1 MPEEPTQDRDQD
13 QDLVLYEVDEDGVAT
28 VTLNRPERKNA
39 WSIPMERRF
48 FALLDEA
55 AEDPAVRVVVITGAG
70 RAFCPGMDVQR
81 LEQNA
86 QPGQSLNLQARVPMY
101 SRRNMPKPMIAAVNG
116 ACAGIGLV
124 QALICDVR
132 FAARGARFTTAF
144 TRRGLAGEYNM
155 PYVLPRVVGLENAL
169 DLLLSGRVFDADEA
183 KQLGLVSRV
192 VEPADL
198 LDAARSYAR
207 DIARNCSPRAMAV
220 VRHQVYG
227 DLDRDFTGALARS
240 YSAMEFFAGSPD
252 FREGV
257 ASFVEKREPKFE
269 GLPPDFDPDEATRDA
284 FLPY

>member
-1 MPEEPTQDRDQD
+1 MPEKSVPSPQDP
-13 QDLVLYEVDEDGVAT
+13 DLVLYEVDEDGVAV
-28 VTLNRPERKNA
+28 VTLNRPERRNA

-55 AEDPAVRVVVITGAG
+55 AHDPAVRVVIVTGSG
-70 RAFCPGMDVQR
+70 KAFCPGMDVER

-86 QPGQSLNLQARVPMY
+86 RPGQSLNLRARVPMY
-101 SRRNMPKPMIAAVNG
+101 SKRDMPKPMIAAVNG

-124 QALICDVR
+124 QALVCDIR

-144 TRRGLAGEYNM
+144 TRRGLAGEYNL

-169 DLLLSGRVFDADEA
+169 DLLLSGRIFDADEA
-183 KQLGLVSRV
+183 KDLGLVSRV
-192 VEPADL
+192 VEPEDL
-198 LDAARSYAR
+198 LGAARAYAR

-227 DLDRDFTGALARS
+227 DLDRGFTDALARS
-240 YSAMEFFAGSPD
+240 YSAMEYFAGSPD

-257 ASFVEKREPKFE
+257 ASFMEKREPKFE
-269 GLPPDFDPDEATRDA
+269 GLPPDFDPAEATRDA

>member
-1 MPEEPTQDRDQD
+1 MSDEPDR
-13 QDLVLYEVDEDGVAT
+13 DLVLYEVDEDGVAT

-39 WSIPMERRF
+39 WSLPMERRF

-55 AEDPAVRVVVITGAG
+55 AADPAVRVVIVTGAG

-101 SRRNMPKPMIAAVNG
+101 SRRSIPKPLIAAVNG

-144 TRRGLAGEYNM
+144 TRRGLAGEYNL
-155 PYVLPRVVGLENAL
+155 PYVLPRVIGLENAL

-192 VEPADL
+192 VEPEDL
-198 LDAARSYAR
+198 LDEARAYAR

-227 DLDRDFTGALARS
+227 DLDRPFTEALARS

>member
-1 MPEEPTQDRDQD
+1 MSEEPIQDQDR
-13 QDLVLYEVDEDGVAT
+13 DLVLYEVDDGVAT

-55 AEDPAVRVVVITGAG
+55 AADPAVRVVVITGAG

-101 SRRNMPKPMIAAVNG
+101 SRRNMPKPLIAAVNG

-124 QALICDVR
+124 QALICDIR

-183 KQLGLVSRV
+183 KELGLVSRV
-192 VEPADL
+192 VEPEDL
-198 LDAARSYAR
+198 LDVARAYAR

>member
-1 MPEEPTQDRDQD
+1 MPEEPAQD

-101 SRRNMPKPMIAAVNG
+101 SRRNMPKPLIAAVNG

-124 QALICDVR
+124 QALICDIR

-183 KQLGLVSRV
+183 KELGLVSRV
-192 VEPADL
+192 VEPEDL
-198 LDAARSYAR
+198 LDAARAYAR

-240 YSAMEFFAGSPD
+240 
-252 FREGV
+252 
-257 ASFVEKREPKFE
+257 
-269 GLPPDFDPDEATRDA
+269 
-284 FLPY
+284 

>member
-1 MPEEPTQDRDQD
+1 MPEEPAQD

-183 KQLGLVSRV
+183 KELGLVSRV
-192 VEPADL
+192 VEPEDL
-198 LDAARSYAR
+198 LDAARAYAR

-227 DLDRDFTGALARS
+227 DLDRDFTGALAHS

>member
-1 MPEEPTQDRDQD
+1 MPDEPDR
-13 QDLVLYEVDEDGVAT
+13 DLVLYEVDEDGVAT

-39 WSIPMERRF
+39 WSLPMERRF

-55 AEDPAVRVVVITGAG
+55 AADPAVRVVIVTGAG

-101 SRRNMPKPMIAAVNG
+101 SRRNMPKPLIAAVNG

-144 TRRGLAGEYNM
+144 TRRGLAGEYNL
-155 PYVLPRVVGLENAL
+155 PYVLPRVIGLENAL

-192 VEPADL
+192 VEPEDL

-227 DLDRDFTGALARS
+227 DLDRPFTDALARS

>member
-1 MPEEPTQDRDQD
+1 MSQQSQQDE

-28 VTLNRPERKNA
+28 LTLNRPERKNA
-39 WSIPMERRF
+39 WSLPMERRF

-55 AEDPAVRVVVITGAG
+55 AHEPAVRVVIITGSG

-86 QPGQSLNLQARVPMY
+86 QPGQSLDLRARVPMY
-101 SRRNMPKPMIAAVNG
+101 SRRTMPKPMIAAVNG
-116 ACAGIGLV
+116 ACAGIGLI
-124 QALICDVR
+124 QALICDIR

-144 TRRGLAGEYNM
+144 TRRGLAGEYNL

-169 DLLLSGRVFDADEA
+169 DLLLSGRVVDADEA
-183 KQLGLVSRV
+183 RQLGLVSRV
-192 VEPADL
+192 VEPDDL
-198 LDAARSYAR
+198 LDTARAYAR

-227 DLDRDFTGALARS
+227 DLDRPFTDALARS

-269 GLPPDFDPDEATRDA
+269 GLPPDFDPEDATRDA

>member
-1 MPEEPTQDRDQD
+1 MSEEPTQDRDQD
-13 QDLVLYEVDEDGVAT
+13 LVLYEVDGDGVAT

-48 FALLDEA
+48 FALLDEV

-101 SRRNMPKPMIAAVNG
+101 SRRNMPKPLIAAVNG

-124 QALICDVR
+124 QALICDIR

-183 KQLGLVSRV
+183 KELGLVSRV
-192 VEPADL
+192 VEPEDL
-198 LDAARSYAR
+198 LDAARAYAR

>member
-1 MPEEPTQDRDQD
+1 MPEESVPSPQDP
-13 QDLVLYEVDEDGVAT
+13 DLVLYEVDEDGVAV
-28 VTLNRPERKNA
+28 VTLNRPERRNA

-55 AEDPAVRVVVITGAG
+55 AHDPAIRVVIVTGSG
-70 RAFCPGMDVQR
+70 KAFCPGMDVER

-86 QPGQSLNLQARVPMY
+86 RPGQSLNLRARVPMY
-101 SRRNMPKPMIAAVNG
+101 SRRDMPKPMIAAVNG

-124 QALICDVR
+124 QALVCDVR

-144 TRRGLAGEYNM
+144 TRRGLAGEYNL

-169 DLLLSGRVFDADEA
+169 DLLLSGRIFDADEA
-183 KQLGLVSRV
+183 KDLGLVSRV
-192 VEPADL
+192 VEPEDL
-198 LDAARSYAR
+198 LGAARAYAR

-227 DLDRDFTGALARS
+227 DLDRGFTDALARS
-240 YSAMEFFAGSPD
+240 YSAMEYFAGSPD

-269 GLPPDFDPDEATRDA
+269 GLPSDFDPAEATRDA

>member
-1 MPEEPTQDRDQD
+1 MGDE
-13 QDLVLYEVDEDGVAT
+13 LLGAVEDGVAT
-28 VTLNRPERKNA
+28 LTLNRPESYNA
-39 WSIPMERRF
+39 FNDAMGEEAADALALVAEDDGVR
-48 FALLDEA
+48 ALL
-55 AEDPAVRVVVITGAG
+55 VTGAG
-70 RAFCPGMDVQR
+70 KAFCPGMDVQR

-101 SRRNMPKPMIAAVNG
+101 SRRTLPKPMIAAVNG

-144 TRRGLAGEYNM
+144 TRRGLAGEYNL
-155 PYVLPRVVGLENAL
+155 PYVLPRVIGLENAL

-183 KQLGLVSRV
+183 KALGLVSRV
-192 VEPADL
+192 VEPEDL
-198 LDAARSYAR
+198 LEAARAYAR

-227 DLDRDFTGALARS
+227 DLDRTFTDALARS

-257 ASFVEKREPKFE
+257 ASFMEKREPKFE
-269 GLPPDFDPDEATRDA
+269 GLPPDFDPEDATRDA

>member
-1 MPEEPTQDRDQD
+1 MPDGPDR
-13 QDLVLYEVDEDGVAT
+13 DLVLYEVDEDGVAT

-39 WSIPMERRF
+39 WSLPMERRF

-55 AEDPAVRVVVITGAG
+55 ATDPAVRVVIVTGAG

-101 SRRNMPKPMIAAVNG
+101 SRRNMPKPLIAAVNG

-144 TRRGLAGEYNM
+144 TRRGLAGEYNL
-155 PYVLPRVVGLENAL
+155 PYVLPRVIGLENAL

-192 VEPADL
+192 VEPEDL
-198 LDAARSYAR
+198 LDAARAYAR

-227 DLDRDFTGALARS
+227 DLDRPFTEALARS

-257 ASFVEKREPKFE
+257 ASFVEKREPKFD

>member
-1 MPEEPTQDRDQD
+1 MRSDAVSEQDDSN
-13 QDLVLYEVDEDGVAT
+13 LVRYEVDDDGVA
-28 VTLNRPERKNA
+28 VLTLNRPERRNA

-55 AEDPAVRVVVITGAG
+55 AADPAARVVVITGAG
-70 RAFCPGMDVQR
+70 RSFCPGMDVQR

-86 QPGQSLNLQARVPMY
+86 QPGQSLNLQERVPMY
-101 SRRNMPKPMIAAVNG
+101 SRRALPKPMIAAING

-144 TRRGLAGEYNM
+144 TRRGLAGEYNL
-155 PYVLPRVVGLENAL
+155 PYVLPRVIGLENAL
-169 DLLLSGRVFDADEA
+169 DLLLSGRTFDADEA
-183 KQLGLVSRV
+183 HRLGLVSRV
-192 VEPADL
+192 VEPERL
-198 LDAARSYAR
+198 LAEARAYAA

-227 DLDRDFTGALARS
+227 DLDRGFTDALARS
-240 YSAMEFFAGSPD
+240 YSAMEYFAGSAD

-269 GLPPDFDPDEATRDA
+269 GLPPDFDPEDAVRDA

>member
-1 MPEEPTQDRDQD
+1 MPEEPVVSAEDL
-13 QDLVLYEVDEDGVAT
+13 DLVLYEVDEDGVAT

-48 FALLDEA
+48 FAILDEA
-55 AEDPAVRVVVITGAG
+55 AHDPAVRVVIITGAG
-70 RAFCPGMDVQR
+70 RAFCPGMDMQR
-81 LEQNA
+81 LEQNS
-86 QPGQSLNLQARVPMY
+86 QPGESLNLQARVPMY

-144 TRRGLAGEYNM
+144 TRRGLAGEYNL
-155 PYVLPRVVGLENAL
+155 PYVLPRVIGLENAL

-183 KQLGLVSRV
+183 KDLGLVSRV
-192 VEPADL
+192 VEPEDL
-198 LDAARSYAR
+198 LDAARAYAR

-227 DLDRDFTGALARS
+227 DLDRPFTDALARS

-257 ASFVEKREPKFE
+257 SSFVEKREPKFE

>member
-1 MPEEPTQDRDQD
+1 MTEEPAQD
-13 QDLVLYEVDEDGVAT
+13 DLVLYEVDEDGVAT

-39 WSIPMERRF
+39 WSVPMERRF

-55 AEDPAVRVVVITGAG
+55 AQDPAVRVVIVTGAG

-101 SRRNMPKPMIAAVNG
+101 SRRNLSKPMIAAVNG
-116 ACAGIGLV
+116 ACAGIGLI
-124 QALICDVR
+124 QALICDIR

-144 TRRGLAGEYNM
+144 TRRGLAGEYNL
-155 PYVLPRVVGLENAL
+155 PYVLPRVIGLENAL

-183 KQLGLVSRV
+183 KDLGLVSRV
-192 VEPADL
+192 VEPEDL
-198 LDAARSYAR
+198 LDAAHAYAR

-227 DLDRDFTGALARS
+227 DLDRTFADALARS

-257 ASFVEKREPKFE
+257 ASFMEKREPKFE

>member
-1 MPEEPTQDRDQD
+1 MSEEPTQDRDQD

-101 SRRNMPKPMIAAVNG
+101 SRRNMPKPLIAAVNG

-124 QALICDVR
+124 QALICDIR

-155 PYVLPRVVGLENAL
+155 SYVLPRVVGLENAL

-183 KQLGLVSRV
+183 KELGLVSRV
-192 VEPADL
+192 VEPEDL

>member
-1 MPEEPTQDRDQD
+1 MSDEPGKDAHD
-13 QDLVLYEVDEDGVAT
+13 DLVLYEVDKDGVAT

-39 WSIPMERRF
+39 WSLPMERRF

-55 AEDPAVRVVVITGAG
+55 AQDPAVRVVIVTGAG

-81 LEQNA
+81 LERNA
-86 QPGQSLNLQARVPMY
+86 QPGQSLNLRARVPMY
-101 SRRNMPKPMIAAVNG
+101 SKRNMPKPLIAAVNG

-124 QALICDVR
+124 QALVCDVR

-144 TRRGLAGEYNM
+144 TRRGLAGEYNL

-183 KQLGLVSRV
+183 KALGLVSRV
-192 VEPADL
+192 VEPEDL
-198 LDAARSYAR
+198 LDSARAYAR

-227 DLDRDFTGALARS
+227 DLDRPFTDALARS

-257 ASFVEKREPKFE
+257 ASFVEKREPEFE
-269 GLPPDFDPDEATRDA
+269 GLPPDFDPEAATRDA

>member
-1 MPEEPTQDRDQD
+1 MPDEPDR
-13 QDLVLYEVDEDGVAT
+13 DLVLYEVDEDGVAT
-28 VTLNRPERKNA
+28 VSLNRPERKNA

-55 AEDPAVRVVVITGAG
+55 AADPAVRVVIVTGAG

-101 SRRNMPKPMIAAVNG
+101 SRRNMPKPLIAAVNG

-144 TRRGLAGEYNM
+144 TRRGLAGEYNL

-183 KQLGLVSRV
+183 KELGLVSRV
-192 VEPADL
+192 VEPEDL
-198 LDAARSYAR
+198 LGAARAYAR

-227 DLDRDFTGALARS
+227 DLDRPFTDALARS

-269 GLPPDFDPDEATRDA
+269 ALPPDFDPDEATRDA

>member
-1 MPEEPTQDRDQD
+1 MAEQDADMQD
-13 QDLVLYEVDEDGVAT
+13 EQDLVLYDVDEHGVAT

-48 FALLDEA
+48 FAVLAEA
-55 AEDPAVRVVVITGAG
+55 RKDPGVRVVVLTGAG

-81 LEQNA
+81 LEQSSR
-86 QPGQSLNLQARVPMY
+86 PGSSLNLHERIPMY
-101 SRRNMPKPMIAAVNG
+101 SERDLPKPMIAAING

-132 FAARGARFTTAF
+132 FAARGARLTTAF
-144 TRRGLAGEYNM
+144 TRRGLAGEYNL

-169 DLLLSGRVFDADEA
+169 DLLLSGRTFDADEA
-183 KQLGLVSRV
+183 KALGLVSRV
-192 VEPADL
+192 VEPGLL
-198 LDAARSYAR
+198 LDEARAYAR

-220 VRHQVYG
+220 MRRQVYG
-227 DLDRDFTGALARS
+227 DLDRDFVGALRRS
-240 YSAMEFFAGSPD
+240 YAAMEYFAGSAD

-257 ASFVEKREPKFE
+257 ASFSEKRAPRFE
-269 GLPPDFDPDEATRDA
+269 GLPADFDPDDATRDG

>member
-1 MPEEPTQDRDQD
+1 MPEETVVAPEDL
-13 QDLVLYEVDEDGVAT
+13 DLVLYEVDEDGVAT

-39 WSIPMERRF
+39 WSLPMERRF
-48 FALLDEA
+48 FALLDQA
-55 AEDPAVRVVVITGAG
+55 AQDPAVRVVIITGAG
-70 RAFCPGMDVQR
+70 RAFCPGMDMQR
-81 LEQNA
+81 LEQNS
-86 QPGQSLNLQARVPMY
+86 QPGESLNLQARVPMY
-101 SRRNMPKPMIAAVNG
+101 SRRTMPKPMIAAVNG

-144 TRRGLAGEYNM
+144 TRRGLAGEYNL
-155 PYVLPRVVGLENAL
+155 PYVLPRVIGLENAL

-183 KQLGLVSRV
+183 QDLGLVSRV
-192 VEPADL
+192 VEPEDL
-198 LDAARSYAR
+198 LDAARAYAR

-227 DLDRDFTGALARS
+227 DLDRTFTDALARS

-257 ASFVEKREPKFE
+257 SSFVEKREPKFE

>member
-1 MPEEPTQDRDQD
+1 MPEEPAQD

-124 QALICDVR
+124 QALICDIR

-183 KQLGLVSRV
+183 KELGLVSRV
-192 VEPADL
+192 VEPEDL

>member
-1 MPEEPTQDRDQD
+1 MSDEPGKDAHD
-13 QDLVLYEVDEDGVAT
+13 DLVLYEVDKDGVAT

-39 WSIPMERRF
+39 WSLPMERRF

-55 AEDPAVRVVVITGAG
+55 AQDPAVRVVIVTGAG

-86 QPGQSLNLQARVPMY
+86 QPGQSLNLRARVPMY
-101 SRRNMPKPMIAAVNG
+101 SKRNMPKPLIAAVNG

-124 QALICDVR
+124 QALVCDVR

-144 TRRGLAGEYNM
+144 TRRGLAGEYNL

-183 KQLGLVSRV
+183 KALGLVSRV
-192 VEPADL
+192 VEPEDL
-198 LDAARSYAR
+198 LDSARAYAR

-227 DLDRDFTGALARS
+227 DLDRPFTDALARS

-257 ASFVEKREPKFE
+257 ASFVEKREPEFE
-269 GLPPDFDPDEATRDA
+269 GLPPDFDPEAATRDA

>member
-1 MPEEPTQDRDQD
+1 MSEEPTQDRDQD
-13 QDLVLYEVDEDGVAT
+13 LVLYEVDGDGVAT

-101 SRRNMPKPMIAAVNG
+101 SRRNMPKPLIAAVNG

-124 QALICDVR
+124 QALICDIR

-183 KQLGLVSRV
+183 KELGLVSRV
-192 VEPADL
+192 VEPEDL
-198 LDAARSYAR
+198 LDAARAYAR